1 MVTMEAMHALT
12 AELHSGFL
20 FVAIIGIAITALCQ
34 IVIRLN
40 DYLPEQ
46 IVGLARKVAPYTEAA
61 GIVGAF
67 FGVIAIALSAF
78 TGASSWTP
86 DELVNDVL
94 VRNKILLTSIILGA
108 WLCVVGMRLRLKKGL
123 WSCPPVAWVYVG
135 TAVFAFTVTALTGSM
150 GAHLVFG
157 GSSIDVILK
166 EIGLDYTQ
174 PWGFSS
180 TVAIVLLVL
189 GLIMIVA
196 AFLLV
201 RRLPKRKL
209 SPKNCGGEWTV
220 PKIEPRKK

>member
-1 MVTMEAMHALT
+1 MVTMEALHALT
-12 AELHSGFL
+12 AEMHSGFL

-34 IVIRLN
+34 IVVRLQ
-40 DYLPEQ
+40 DYLPEP
-46 IVGLARKVAPYTEAA
+46 IVSLAKKVAPYTEAA

-67 FGVIAIALSAF
+67 FGLIAIVISAF
-78 TGASSWTP
+78 TGASSWSP
-86 DELVNDVL
+86 EELMNDVL

-108 WLCVVGMRLRLKKGL
+108 WFCVVAMRLRLKKGL

-180 TVAIVLLVL
+180 TVAILLLVL
-189 GLIMIVA
+189 GLVMIVVSVV
-196 AFLLV
+196 LM
-201 RRLPKRKL
+201 RKLPKKKL
-209 SPKNCGGEWTV
+209 SPKTCGGKWTV
-220 PKIEPRKK
+220 PKMERPKK